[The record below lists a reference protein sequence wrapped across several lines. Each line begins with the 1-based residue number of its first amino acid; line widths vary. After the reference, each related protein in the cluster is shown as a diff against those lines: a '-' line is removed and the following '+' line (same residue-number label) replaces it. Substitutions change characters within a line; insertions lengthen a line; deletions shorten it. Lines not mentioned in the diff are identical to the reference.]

1 MLGILN
7 LIFLGVEKKQEER
20 KMDNKINSIS
30 VVVPVYNEEETL
42 ETVIRRT
49 HAVFKKLPV
58 PSELVLVDDGSRD
71 DSPAIIREAAREH
84 PGEVV
89 GVFFNRNYGQHTAVR
104 AGLAEAR
111 GDLIVTLDADLQNPP
126 EEIPRLVEKAR
137 EGYDVVGSIR
147 VGRQD
152 SRFRKLASRLINRIT
167 VHATG
172 VGMRDY
178 GCMLRAYRRPVV
190 NAILS
195 CSERSTF
202 IPVLANTFAQR
213 TCEIEVSHSP
223 RPAGDSKYDFF
234 KLINLQFDLLTSMT
248 TFPLRLL
255 SFIGFI
261 VSFLGIGF
269 GVVLLI
275 MRLIA
280 GPEWAAQGVFT
291 LFAILFVFIG
301 AQFIAMGLIGEYIGR
316 VYNDVRARPP
326 YFIRGRVGSSSL
338 VPHLQE
344 NQTTG
349 KKNESSSTGLP

>member
-1 MLGILN
+1 MTEIQNSQQL
-7 LIFLGVEKKQEER
+7 R
-20 KMDNKINSIS
+20 SIS
-30 VVVPVYNEEETL
+30 VVVPVYNEEENL
-42 ETVIRRT
+42 ETFIGRT
-49 HAVFKKLPV
+49 RAALKKLSA
-58 PSELVLVDDGSRD
+58 PSELILVDDGSRD
-71 DSPAIIREAAREH
+71 RSPALIREAAREH
-84 PGEVV
+84 PGEIV

-111 GDLIVTLDADLQNPP
+111 GDLVVTLDADLQNPP

-152 SRFRKLASRLINRIT
+152 SSFRKLASSLINRIT
-167 VHATG
+167 ARATG

-213 TCEIEVSHSP
+213 SCEIEVSHSP
-223 RPAGDSKYDFF
+223 RPAGESKYSLF

-269 GVVLLI
+269 GIVLLI
-275 MRLIA
+275 MRLIV

-316 VYNDVRARPP
+316 IYNDVRARPP
-326 YFIRGRVGSSSL
+326 YFIRGRVGSSAL
-338 VPHLQE
+338 PE
-344 NQTTG
+344 RG
-349 KKNESSSTGLP
+349 EKDNEE

>member
-1 MLGILN
+1 MTDKDTI
-7 LIFLGVEKKQEER
+7 E
-20 KMDNKINSIS
+20 SIS
-30 VVVPVYNEEETL
+30 VVVPVYNEEENL
-42 ETVIRRT
+42 ETFIGRT
-49 HAVFKKLPV
+49 RAVLKQLPS
-58 PSELVLVDDGSRD
+58 PSELILVDDGSRD
-71 DSPAIIREAAREH
+71 NSASIIREAAEEH
-84 PGEVV
+84 PGEIV

-147 VGRQD
+147 VGRRD
-152 SRFRKLASRLINRIT
+152 SRFRKMASRLVNRVT
-167 VHATG
+167 VRATG
-172 VGMRDY
+172 VGMQDY

-190 NAILS
+190 DAILS

-223 RPAGDSKYDFF
+223 RPAGESKYGFF

-255 SFIGFI
+255 SFIGI
-261 VSFLGIGF
+261 LVSLLGIGF
-269 GVVLLI
+269 GIMLLI

-291 LFAILFVFIG
+291 LFAVLFVFIG

-326 YFIRGRVGSSSL
+326 YFISDRTGNSSL
-338 VPHLQE
+338 APRSRRNSIAGDQ
-344 NQTTG
+344 Q
-349 KKNESSSTGLP
+349 